1 MGSVNYFHMTWLK
14 HQNISIRLNNLAL
27 QEKNPIFFIFPISH
41 RENEMPTTT
50 NTFVN
55 AHYQWRFH
63 HLLNNTK
70 FLILRPQCNASQK
83 YTNHIQQM
91 INTEIFELKL
101 KCVWEAKAKKREEI
115 PYSGNPNSFEAAKM
129 KVEERVESRVWK
141 WIGVEE
147 WDGVGNDT
155 VFILEQNHVVFC
167 LRKRRR
173 QCFGVTT
180 GRTGVI
186 CIRRSWFIKSFKIKN
201 KKSGVGK

>member
-1 MGSVNYFHMTWLK
+1 
-14 HQNISIRLNNLAL
+14 
-27 QEKNPIFFIFPISH
+27 
-41 RENEMPTTT
+41 MPTAT

-70 FLILRPQCNASQK
+70 FLILRPKCNASQK
-83 YTNHIQQM
+83 HTNHIQQM
-91 INTEIFELKL
+91 VNSEIFELKL

-115 PYSGNPNSFEAAKM
+115 PYSRNPNSFEAAKM

-141 WIGVEE
+141 WIGVVE
-147 WDGVGNDT
+147 WDGIGNDT

-173 QCFGVTT
+173 GVIT

-186 CIRRSWFIKSFKIKN
+186 YIGRSWFIKSLKIKLR
-201 KKSGVGK
+201 